1 MNNRRLLIATNFIL
15 YIQRKKT
22 FKNIKSKHETLSA
35 SAVKLVVWEQ
45 VYSHEKFVLK
55 ASHWS
60 KNVHWEIVVVKSF
73 GGKFVTCSDANYLGL
88 KFVTYGGQHEN
99 EAGVE
104 NPL

>member
-1 MNNRRLLIATNFIL
+1 M
-15 YIQRKKT
+15 
-22 FKNIKSKHETLSA
+22 
-35 SAVKLVVWEQ
+35 
-45 VYSHEKFVLK
+45 LK